1 MTAKRLEASARLARV
16 VICAPVL
23 LACAAGG
30 CVSKSKA
37 DARARAAYVTGQQEA
52 LARMQQLQTQSQGP
66 SVTVNGEVRNRVV
79 PWNEGLTLAK
89 ALLAADYYGAA
100 EPAQIIIVHNGIGKR
115 YDVKQVLSGADIPLA
130 AGDMV
135 QLVPQSPAPK
145 P

>member
-1 MTAKRLEASARLARV
+1 MTAKRLEETARLAMV

-52 LARMQQLQTQSQGP
+52 LARMQQIQAQAQGP
-66 SVTVNGEVRNRVV
+66 SITINGEVRNRVV
-79 PWNEGLTLAK
+79 PWSEELTLAK
-89 ALLAADYYGAA
+89 ALVAADYYGAA

-115 YDVKQVLSGADIPLA
+115 YEVKQVLSGADIPLA